1 MTYLTNYNWMKKPY
15 LDSKEN
21 HHTLTPSLFKRTST
35 NILKIRNSILLT
47 IIFVAFAQVC
57 WGQEQLYFKSRLK
70 GNWNAFGN
78 SGTWSSCT
86 TKEGTYGIAT
96 RSPGPLDFVLVD
108 HQITLSAAASA
119 KSLTISSSGNISTK
133 TQILTVEDVTIDG
146 TVNVNVSGTFNVS
159 NNLSVTVNGT
169 VDIYGTLNVTSN
181 IVIDGYTIV
190 ETGGAFFIGG
200 NMAGIGTVDVSGIF
214 NVIGDA
220 TLSGTSIVEGGG
232 SFDVQGN
239 IKLDAKDCLILRSA
253 FGVTGS
259 FTFKSKNVTSTG
271 NIIVERWMSDTP
283 NWHLYSS
290 PVSGETIHNFL
301 LANRQIPD
309 LLSDPLNPNSVIGVG
324 MRKYI
329 PASDLWSKYFEYGI
343 GLPEGDIEVGRGY
356 SIRTIPDGSP
366 DGFTQPGSIYAH
378 GTLNPNEV
386 TVTLNSSTNNWNCI
400 GNPFTSAIDIP
411 KFLNQIITKNIAPT
425 PDVTNMS
432 NLDPNYPAIYVW
444 DTNNV
449 ITIPYKPSPA
459 YVPLNLVSSV
469 SSLQISQGFFV
480 KMNSSGSGIVK
491 FTKDIQSPNSS
502 LSFKAAVTEW
512 PSLTLV
518 ASNQNLTSSTE
529 IKFVTKATKGL
540 DAGYDAGM
548 LKANPDFA
556 LYTKLL
562 IDNPVD
568 FGLQCL
574 PDQNYDQYVIPI
586 GIDCKVAG
594 DVTFTA
600 ETVNLPSG
608 CQALLEDRLTKQF
621 TKLDLKD
628 AKYTATVGANTKG
641 TGRFFLHTSDVISG
655 DQPVEKEQFKISK
668 IGKTLY
674 INGDVSDKANFFVY
688 SVNGKQLLN
697 FKAESQV
704 QNQFDVSGF
713 PAGVYILTVDDQN
726 QKKSVKF
733 LIEN

>member
-1 MTYLTNYNWMKKPY
+1 MTYLTDCNWIEKPY

-21 HHTLTPSLFKRTST
+21 HHPTTPSLFKQTAN
-35 NILKIRNSILLT
+35 NILKIRNSILFT
-47 IIFVAFAQVC
+47 IILLGFTQVC
-57 WGQEQLYFKSRLK
+57 WGEEQLFFKSRLK

-78 SGTWSSCT
+78 LGTWLSCT
-86 TKEGTYGIAT
+86 TKGGTFDIAT
-96 RSPGPLDFVLVD
+96 RSPGPLDLVTVD

-119 KSLTISSSGNISTK
+119 KSLTISSSGNITTK

-159 NNLSVTVNGT
+159 NNVSVNANGT
-169 VDIYGTLNVTSN
+169 VDIYGTLNVTN
-181 IVIDGYTIV
+181 NTVIDGSTIV

-200 NMAGIGTVDVSGIF
+200 NMAGKGTVDVSGRF
-214 NVIGDA
+214 NVLGNA

-239 IKLDAKDCLILRSA
+239 VKLDATDCLFLRSA

-259 FTFKSKNVTSTG
+259 FTFNSKDVTSTG

-309 LLSDPLNPNSVIGVG
+309 LLSNPSDPNSAIGVG

-329 PASDLWSKYFEYGI
+329 PASDVWSKYFEYGI

-366 DGFTQPGSIYAH
+366 DGYTQPGSVYAH
-378 GTLNPNEV
+378 GNLNPNYV
-386 TVTLNSSTNNWNCI
+386 TVALKSYGNHWNCI
-400 GNPFTSAIDIP
+400 GNPFTSAIKLKPSTPLGTDGL
-411 KFLNQIITKNIAPT
+411 LNLA
-425 PDVTNMS
+425 
-432 NLDPNYPAIYVW
+432 NLSKLDEGEFQAVYVW
-444 DTNNV
+444 DTNN
-449 ITIPYKPSPA
+449 ITTNLTTPEYII
-459 YVPLNLVSSV
+459 LNNTTSIN
-469 SSLQISQGFFV
+469 SLQIGQGFFV
-480 KMNSSGSGIVK
+480 KSNKNNNNSISDTIR
-491 FTKDIQSPNSS
+491 FTKSMQSPNSS
-502 LSFKAAVTEW
+502 LSFKDAVIEW
-512 PSLTLV
+512 PSLKIVVKNQTL
-518 ASNQNLTSSTE
+518 SSSTE
-529 IKFVTKATKGL
+529 IKFVTNTTKGL
-540 DAGYDAGM
+540 DPGYDAGM

-556 LYTKLL
+556 LYSKLL

-574 PDQNYDQYVIPI
+574 PDQNYNQYVIPI
-586 GIDCKVAG
+586 GIDFKAG
-594 DVTFTA
+594 GDITFTA
-600 ETVNLPSG
+600 ETINLPSG

-621 TKLDLKD
+621 TRLDLKD
-628 AKYTATVGANTKG
+628 AKYNTKVSANTNG

-655 DQPVEKEQFKISK
+655 IQPIEKEPFKINT
-668 IGKTLY
+668 IGTTVY
-674 INGDVSDKANFFVY
+674 INGSVSDKANFFVY
-688 SVNGKQLLN
+688 SVSGKQLAN

-704 QNQFDVSGF
+704 QNLFDASGL
-713 PAGVYILTVDDQN
+713 PAGVYILTCDDQN
-726 QKKSVKF
+726 QKKSTKF
-733 LIEN
+733 VIEN